1 MEYLRGQ
8 IIKPD
13 RTLDTG
19 QVIFT
24 NGEAPCEANQQ
35 TCIAYGYEWDSNS
48 NTCMAF
54 RPTSFVNLMTA
65 TLKIGNKLNG
75 IRNEVKEGAFNNDI
89 NGVDNTIGEGVQN
102 SVISGKG
109 NVIDKGIHNASVSGA
124 YGKAQRQHEIV
135 LGGGNYAQAVNYNGY
150 SQSSTLQCSI
160 ITNGSGSFIA
170 TVGGNPYVSN
180 NLIPVQTHSVIVF
193 KLTGIA
199 IDTVGG
205 ANWSFFSKWV
215 VQMDNNRQATY
226 CNADSGLD
234 CGGIPEGWTMP
245 YFNQMGG
252 GEYDWGDLELRVAG
266 VSEMEIMYNIKLEL
280 LETRNLT
287 DY

>member
-24 NGEAPCEANQQ
+24 
-35 TCIAYGYEWDSNS
+35 YGYEWDSNS

-124 YGKAQRQHEIV
+124 YGKAQRQHE
-135 LGGGNYAQAVNYNGY
+135 
-150 SQSSTLQCSI
+150 
-160 ITNGSGSFIA
+160 
-170 TVGGNPYVSN
+170 N

-199 IDTVGG
+199 IATVGG